1 MTRSPVTL
9 CILVLAASA
18 CATAPPPDS
27 LCAVEPIPATTR
39 VAAGQGAALV
49 GAPTEE
55 YAYFQDQAGK
65 QIAAA
70 RLNQAEGLQPG
81 EYRVLVNKSTHQVS
95 VQAGMLTRCVA
106 STLKVTGA
114 TEEYYYVFDTAGSQL
129 AAARLN
135 ATIALFPG
143 QYDVRVNTT
152 RTAVELG
159 PQATIDIKAGT
170 LEVRGATEEYYYV
183 FDSAGT
189 QLTAARL
196 NAPKSLLAGDWSV
209 KVNNTAVGVKVTAAE
224 TTRVETGT
232 LTVQGAT
239 DEYYYVFDDKG
250 TQLVAAKL
258 GRPVSLFPGGWQINV
273 NNTKAGAKVAAAEI
287 ARVDTGTLTVNGSGN
302 DYYYVLDSAGQQLAA
317 SKINSP
323 VALVAGDYTV
333 RIGQQS
339 KPASVAAGE
348 NTALAW

>member
-9 CILVLAASA
+9 CVLVFVASA

-27 LCAVEPIPATTR
+27 LCTVEPIPATTR

-81 EYRVLVNKSTHQVS
+81 EYRVLVNKSVHQVP
-95 VQAGMLTRCVA
+95 VQAGILTRCVA
-106 STLKVTGA
+106 STLKVAGA
-114 TEEYYYVFDTAGSQL
+114 TEEYYYVFDTAGTQL

-135 ATIALFPG
+135 ATVALFPG
-143 QYDVRVNTT
+143 PYEVTVNKTRVAT
-152 RTAVELG
+152 ELK
-159 PQATIDIKAGT
+159 PQAAMEIKTGA
-170 LEVRGATEEYYYV
+170 LEVRGTTEEYYYV

-189 QLTAARL
+189 QLHAARL
-196 NAPKSLLAGDWSV
+196 NASASLLAGDWTV
-209 KVNNTAVGVKVTAAE
+209 KVNNTSVGAKVAAAE

-232 LTVQGAT
+232 LSVQGAT

-258 GRPVSLFPGGWQINV
+258 GRPVSLFPGEWQIKV
-273 NNTKAGAKVAAAEI
+273 NNTKAAAKVTAGEL
-287 ARVDTGTLTVNGSGN
+287 ARVDTGTLTVNGTGN

-317 SKINSP
+317 SKINTP

-339 KPASVAAGE
+339 KPTSVAAGQ